1 MGAIE
6 RSSQANPHATWWRR
20 PAIWFALVLVG
31 LAAASAAA
39 FEMWGALALG
49 PILCLAICPVMLLF
63 MWLTDPVAG
72 ADDSVGRS

>member
-6 RSSQANPHATWWRR
+6 RSAQANPHATWWRR
-20 PAIWFALVLVG
+20 PVTWFALVLVG
-31 LAAASAAA
+31 SAVASAAA
-39 FEMWGALALG
+39 FETWGALALG
-49 PILCLAICPVMLLF
+49 PILCLAICPIMLLF